1 MLKTFLL
8 TGYAVNRRGL
18 TTGVRLTVRARNV
31 EDARNEVRRL
41 LNTSKG
47 YVCPR
52 FTSILEARV

>member
-31 EDARNEVRRL
+31 EDARNEARRL
-41 LNTSKG
+41 LNTSQG
-47 YVCPR
+47 YVCPH
-52 FTSILEARV
+52 FTSVLEARV